1 VTGLPALPGA
11 ALRFLCAALLRAT
24 LAKAGARRVGLPTST
39 PPQRTRWTAAIA
51 GMTIARRRS
60 SSRRRRLALAACLA
74 GAIAVSAIAATAAT
88 QSPAEAQRPLVIG
101 SKNFTE
107 AVILGE
113 IGAGL
118 ARRQGLAVEH
128 RRQLGGTRILW
139 RALEN
144 GQIDVYAE
152 YTGTLAEELLRLPG
166 ADLDALRKALA
177 RRGLAMTQPIG
188 FDNTY
193 ALGMR
198 AQRAQALGIATISD
212 LRAHPALKPG
222 LSNEFMQRADGWPD
236 LRDAYRL
243 PQKPDGLDH
252 DLAYRALANGAIDV
266 TDLYSTD
273 AEIPYY
279 KLVVLDDDR
288 HYFPSYAAV
297 YLYRADLAQRAP
309 GWVSALE
316 GMAGRIDA
324 ATMQRLNAQV
334 KLEHAKEA
342 DVAAAWLGV
351 AAPEARGRAARIWQR
366 TREHLVLVGISLGLA
381 LLVALP
387 LGVFAARRP
396 RLGQGVL
403 SLTGVLQT
411 LPSLA
416 VFVFMIP
423 LFGIGAKP
431 AIAALFLY
439 SLLPIVRN
447 THAGLTGIPRELRET
462 AAAIGLPP
470 RTRLWRIELPLAL
483 RTILAGIKIA
493 AVINVGTA
501 TLGALIGAGGY
512 GQPILAG
519 IRLDDIGLILEGAVP
534 AALLALLVQGGF
546 ELVERA
552 LTPRGLRIAARA

>member
-1 VTGLPALPGA
+1 MPAN
-11 ALRFLCAALLRAT
+11 
-24 LAKAGARRVGLPTST
+24 AGNH
-39 PPQRTRWTAAIA
+39 
-51 GMTIARRRS
+51 
-60 SSRRRRLALAACLA
+60 
-74 GAIAVSAIAATAAT
+74 
-88 QSPAEAQRPLVIG
+88 LVIG

-118 ARRQGLAVEH
+118 ARQQGLQVEH
-128 RRQLGGTRILW
+128 QRQLGGTRILW
-139 RALEN
+139 RALED
-144 GQIDVYAE
+144 GAIDVYDE
-152 YTGTLAEELLRLPG
+152 YTGTLAEELLQMPG
-166 ADLDALRKALA
+166 ADNTALRKALA
-177 RRGLAMTQPIG
+177 RRGLAMTDPIG

-198 AQRAQALGIATISD
+198 GERTRALGIATLSD
-212 LRAHPALKPG
+212 LRGHPQLKFG
-222 LSNEFMQRADGWPD
+222 LSNEFMQRADGWPG
-236 LRDAYRL
+236 LRSAYGL
-243 PQKPDGLDH
+243 SQAPDGLDH
-252 DLAYRALANGAIDV
+252 DLAYRALSTGAIDA

-279 KLVVLDDDR
+279 KLVVLEDDR
-288 HYFPSYAAV
+288 HYFPSYQAV

-309 GWVSALE
+309 AWVKALQ

-324 ATMQRLNAQV
+324 TTMQRLNARV
-334 KLEHAKEA
+334 KLGHAKES
-342 DVAAAWLGV
+342 DVAASFLGV
-351 AAPEARGRAARIWQR
+351 AAPETSGRAARIWQR
-366 TREHLVLVGISLGLA
+366 TREHLALVGISLGLA

-387 LGVFAARRP
+387 LGIFAARRP
-396 RLGQGVL
+396 RLGQLVL
-403 SLTGVLQT
+403 SATGVLQT

-447 THAGLTGIPRELRET
+447 THAGITGIPLELRET

-483 RTILAGIKIA
+483 RTILAGIKTA

-534 AALLALLVQGGF
+534 AALLALLVQGVF
-546 ELVERA
+546 EIVERV
-552 LTPRGLRIAARA
+552 LTPRGLRIVARA